1 MPECVTVNNLFT
13 ELSTVTHFGTSAVS
27 LLRRGGAAA
36 ARRRRGDDEDVDE
49 EDDEDDE
56 KEEDDGKEAVSFG
69 PEPDCTAG
77 SVT

>member
-1 MPECVTVNNLFT
+1 MRNCRRLRKTKVPECVTVNNCFT
-13 ELSTVTHFGTSAVS
+13 ELSTVTHVGTSAVS

-56 KEEDDGKEAVSFG
+56 NDED
-69 PEPDCTAG
+69 AG
-77 SVT
+77 LRA